1 MKNKTTNFIILIVL
15 LAFHINAHSQE
26 NVGIG
31 TTTPEVTALLDLV
44 ASDKGLLVPR
54 LTTANRDAIAAP
66 ATGLLI
72 YNTSNNRFE
81 YYTGATWVPILT
93 NGIISLDNSRIFVGN
108 ASNIATGVVLSG
120 DATITNTGVLTIA
133 NDAITTAKISDTQV
147 TNAKLATAI
156 DATKL
161 ADGSVDNTEFQYLNG
176 VTSNIQTQLD
186 SKVSGTLLNTNIFV
200 GNASNLAT
208 GVAMSGDAVI
218 SNAGVVTIAND
229 AITTAKIGNTQV
241 TNAKLATGIDAT
253 KLADGSVDNTEFQYL
268 NGVTSNIQT
277 QLDSKVSGT
286 LLNTNIFV
294 GNASNIAT
302 GVAMSGDATISNAGV
317 LTIGNDAITTAKIGN
332 TQVTNAKLA
341 SGIDATKLADG
352 SVDNTEFQYL
362 DGATSNI
369 QTQLNAKMTNA
380 LTNTNI
386 FVGDASNVAT
396 GVAMSGDATISNAGV
411 LTIGNDAI
419 TTAKIGNTQVTN
431 AKLASGIDATKL
443 ADGSVDN
450 TEFQYLDG
458 ATSNIQTQLN
468 AKMTN
473 ALTNTNIFVGDA
485 SNVAT
490 GVAMSG
496 DATIS
501 NTGVL
506 TIGNDAI
513 TTSKIGN
520 TQVTNAKLA
529 SGIDAT
535 KLADGSVDNTEFQ
548 YLDGA
553 TSNIQ
558 TQLNAK
564 MTNALT
570 NTNIFVGD
578 ASNVATG
585 VAMSGDATISNAG
598 VLTIGNDAITTAK
611 IIDNAVDGEK
621 IQISGNTTG
630 SMMYYDGTDWVQLSP
645 GVSGQLLQTSG
656 AAAPTWVNAPSGSLP
671 PGSDKQTI
679 RHNGTDWVVSSNLS
693 NDGTNIG
700 VGISTPTA
708 LVHQDGGDATAA
720 YHKFT
725 AGTTTGTTASDGF
738 NIGVSSGGTAELRQL
753 ESSDMIF
760 ATNDTERMRL
770 FANGKLSI
778 NTTSAPDDSVQV
790 LINGDVRITQD
801 LIVDGNID
809 PIALILQPQTTAPN
823 ISTKGTIYFDNT
835 SNDIKFYN
843 GSTWTTFGAVVNDDQ
858 DVTGNVSLLNS
869 GTASELRFYEPS
881 GDGNNFTAFKARSQN
896 SDISYN
902 LPVSQ
907 GAADSYLKNDGSGNL
922 SWGTVSASNTLSVT
936 HLTGRD
942 DYNVGS
948 SDQVIVASFT
958 GGDKNIYLPS
968 AASNAGRVIYLRKVI
983 SSAYR
988 IILFAQEGEL
998 IDGYATRNVTL
1009 DGARTVVSDGSNWW
1023 IISF

>member
-1 MKNKTTNFIILIVL
+1 
-15 LAFHINAHSQE
+15 
-26 NVGIG
+26 
-31 TTTPEVTALLDLV
+31 
-44 ASDKGLLVPR
+44 
-54 LTTANRDAIAAP
+54 
-66 ATGLLI
+66 
-72 YNTSNNRFE
+72 
-81 YYTGATWVPILT
+81 
-93 NGIISLDNSRIFVGN
+93 
-108 ASNIATGVVLSG
+108 
-120 DATITNTGVLTIA
+120 
-133 NDAITTAKISDTQV
+133 
-147 TNAKLATAI
+147 
-156 DATKL
+156 
-161 ADGSVDNTEFQYLNG
+161 
-176 VTSNIQTQLD
+176 
-186 SKVSGTLLNTNIFV
+186 
-200 GNASNLAT
+200 
-208 GVAMSGDAVI
+208 
-218 SNAGVVTIAND
+218 
-229 AITTAKIGNTQV
+229 
-241 TNAKLATGIDAT
+241 
-253 KLADGSVDNTEFQYL
+253 
-268 NGVTSNIQT
+268 
-277 QLDSKVSGT
+277 
-286 LLNTNIFV
+286 
-294 GNASNIAT
+294 
-302 GVAMSGDATISNAGV
+302 
-317 LTIGNDAITTAKIGN
+317 
-332 TQVTNAKLA
+332 
-341 SGIDATKLADG
+341 
-352 SVDNTEFQYL
+352 
-362 DGATSNI
+362 
-369 QTQLNAKMTNA
+369 
-380 LTNTNI
+380 
-386 FVGDASNVAT
+386 
-396 GVAMSGDATISNAGV
+396 GDATISNAGV